1 MIPEAILIDM
11 DGTLVDSEP
20 LWFAGEAQLM
30 AQFDFEWKH
39 ENQAQVLGGPIA
51 KVGRYMSQLAN
62 GANTPE
68 FFSESLI
75 ANVSASFEE
84 QLSLL
89 PGALQILEGA
99 KSMGIP
105 VALVSA
111 SPRQLVEACD
121 RFLGVG
127 FFDALVSCD
136 DVTNTKPD
144 PESYLKAA
152 QILGVAISNCLVLE
166 DSQTG
171 VTSGKASGAKVIAIP
186 HLVSIKEDDQ
196 VKVVKTLAGLQV
208 TDLFNLH

>member
-1 MIPEAILIDM
+1 VIPEAILFDM

-20 LWFAGEAQLM
+20 LWFAGEANLM
-30 AQFDFEWKH
+30 AQFDFEWKP

-51 KVGRYMSQLAN
+51 KVGRYMSELAK

-75 ANVSASFEE
+75 ANVSASFEA

-89 PGALQILEGA
+89 PGALEILEGA
-99 KSMGIP
+99 KTLGIP

-121 RFLGVG
+121 RFLGG
-127 FFDALVSCD
+127 NFFDAMVSCD
-136 DVTNTKPD
+136 DVTHTKPH

-152 QILGVAISNCLVLE
+152 EILGVSITNCLVFE
-166 DSQTG
+166 DSLTG
-171 VTSGKASGAKVIAIP
+171 VSSGKASGAKVIAIP
-186 HLVSIKEDDQ
+186 HLVHIQEDDQ
-196 VKVVKTLAGLQV
+196 VKVVKSLAGMQV
-208 TDLFNLH
+208 SDLFDLH